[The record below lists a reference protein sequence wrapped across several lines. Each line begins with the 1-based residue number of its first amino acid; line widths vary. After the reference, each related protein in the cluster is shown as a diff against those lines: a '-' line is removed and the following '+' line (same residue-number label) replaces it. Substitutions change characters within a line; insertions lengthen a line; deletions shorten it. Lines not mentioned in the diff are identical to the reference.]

1 MSTQHSTTTT
11 APAAWS
17 LTAAHERDPHA
28 RGSRQ

>member
-1 MSTQHSTTTT
+1 MNAQHSTT